1 MRSLLLCLPILLIL
15 LSQPAAAQSEPLYR
29 MRFLPA
35 NSTPYA
41 LGPLG
46 EIVGQAATGRAF
58 LWSDDSFGELDTP
71 GSEAVATSISRNG
84 LVAGGFLADDG
95 LARPFLY
102 RDGVGRALML
112 PGDAPGQ
119 AWGVNS
125 AGALAGTYVG
135 GTGDDRGFLLRGGS
149 FTDLGDLGGGITR
162 AAGINDAGM
171 VVGHSWLTGLEGFHA
186 FRWSEGKLSDLG
198 TLGGP
203 SSWASAVNAHGVVAG
218 TSFTAAEIQHAF
230 LWDGAMRDLGS
241 LGGEFTE
248 ARALNDFGDVVGYS
262 TLPDHIPGLSF
273 SHAFLYRD
281 GAMHDLN
288 ALVDRPG
295 VWTIL
300 DAVGINAERE
310 IAAYACTD
318 IAFEDCRAVLLE
330 PLPAIPEPPGWL
342 LVSTALA
349 LLGAG
354 KVSAASRCA

>member
-1 MRSLLLCLPILLIL
+1 MRTLLLFLLIL
-15 LSQPAAAQSEPLYR
+15 LSQFAAAQSEPLYR

-41 LGPLG
+41 LGTLG
-46 EIVGQAATGRAF
+46 EIVGQSATGQAF
-58 LWSDDSFGELDTP
+58 VWSGDSFRELDAP
-71 GSEAVATSISRNG
+71 GSEALAAAISRNG
-84 LVAGGFLADDG
+84 LVAGSFLAPDG
-95 LARPFLY
+95 MPRPFLY
-102 RDGVGRALML
+102 QDGAARALML

-125 AGALAGTYVG
+125 AGAVAGTYLG
-135 GTGDDRGFLLRGGS
+135 AGGDDRAFLLRGAG

-171 VVGHSWLTGLEGFHA
+171 VVGHSWLAGLEGFHA
-186 FRWSEGKLSDLG
+186 YSWKEGKLRDLG

-230 LWDGAMRDLGS
+230 LWDGTMRDLGS

-342 LVSTALA
+342 LVTTALA
-349 LLGAG
+349 LLGTRR
-354 KVSAASRCA
+354 VSAASRCA